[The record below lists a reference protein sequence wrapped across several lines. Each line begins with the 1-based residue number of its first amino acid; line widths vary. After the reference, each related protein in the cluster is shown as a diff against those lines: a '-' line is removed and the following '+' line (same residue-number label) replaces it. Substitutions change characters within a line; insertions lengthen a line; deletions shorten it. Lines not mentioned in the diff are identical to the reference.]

1 MIMKSIKLW
10 LLAGL
15 LFAPALVPT
24 LAFAQKATEKF
35 IAVGKS
41 PGVSG
46 KYTVIGEVEQFDAQN
61 RTLTVASSSGK
72 HTCKLG
78 DKAKIWLDRTK
89 LKQPNLTGSVGD
101 LRKGRRVE
109 IKHQDAERKI
119 ADWIKVEITPS
130 GSQ

>member
-1 MIMKSIKLW
+1 MKSIKLW

-15 LFAPALVPT
+15 VLMPALVPNSA
-24 LAFAQKATEKF
+24 LGQKATEKF

-46 KYTVIGEVEQFDAQN
+46 KLTVIGEIEQFDVQN
-61 RTLTVASSSGK
+61 GMLTVASASGK

-78 DKAKIWLDRTK
+78 DRTRIWLDRTK
-89 LKQPNLTGSVGD
+89 LKQSNLTGTVAD
-101 LRKGRRVE
+101 LQKGRRVE
-109 IKHQDAERKI
+109 IKHEGAERKT

>member
-1 MIMKSIKLW
+1 MKYIKKSW

-15 LFAPALVPT
+15 VLVTALVPIS
-24 LAFAQKATEKF
+24 AVGQKATEKF

-46 KYTVIGEVEQFDAQN
+46 KYTVIGEVEQYDAQN

-78 DKAKIWLDRTK
+78 DKTKVWLDRTK
-89 LKQPNLTGSVGD
+89 LKQPNLTGAFAD
-101 LRKGRRVE
+101 LKKGRRVE
-109 IKHQDAERKI
+109 IKHEEAERKT
-119 ADWIKVEITPS
+119 ADWIKIEIT
-130 GSQ
+130 Q